1 AKGLPSDEV
10 DLILEDG
17 TGFVWLAGNLGL
29 TRLRKQDLEDFA
41 AGRSAAFTS
50 TRFGRADGL
59 LNRENGLTAEPMS
72 RGLKT
77 RDGKLLFGTTQG
89 IAEVDPKRVP
99 FNSVPPPVLI
109 EECLLDGHAA
119 EFERGLKIAPKQ
131 QNLEINYTALSLVKS
146 GQIRFRY
153 KLEEQDH

>member
-1 AKGLPSDEV
+1 VTAIHEDSQGVLWIGTHGNGMFRLVENRSGEKVTHYTSAQGLPSDEV

-59 LNRENGLTAEPMS
+59 LNRENGLNAEPMS

-99 FNSVPPPVLI
+99 FNSVTPPVLI
-109 EECLLDGHAA
+109 QEC
-119 EFERGLKIAPKQ
+119 
-131 QNLEINYTALSLVKS
+131 
-146 GQIRFRY
+146 
-153 KLEEQDH
+153 